1 MKSKLISKKL
11 KINYLFL
18 FTTIW
23 GSCLLGKTNNMQ
35 IALSKTR
42 AGGERKRSH
51 RIGRDDV
58 GPIINVSQI
67 QAGATSVVYRENN
80 T

>member
-1 MKSKLISKKL
+1 
-11 KINYLFL
+11 
-18 FTTIW
+18 
-23 GSCLLGKTNNMQ
+23 MQ
-35 IALSKTR
+35 IAFSKTR
-42 AGGERKRSH
+42 GGEERSH

-67 QAGATSVVYRENN
+67 QAGATSVVYRQNN